1 MADLSQKDRD
11 IIKQY
16 PLNDS
21 LDELTDRLQGAE
33 EVNDSRRS
41 DSLDRLYRTAISKL
55 IVALQGADA
64 ASKLPS
70 QVNESLDLD
79 LAGLYMR
86 LGKEK
91 GSFNYNPYRDLVRL
105 VIQKAPDV
113 DIWKAVYQVIETVSQ
128 LTPPATVL
136 PTSDGTPW
144 RSTSSSQRGKE
155 QTRKLVEERLFDEIR
170 TCTHKDVGGFDAT
183 YFQNKSWEGKFTDIH
198 KKIQERDGAGAGLSD
213 FPDPP
218 TQHDVLDWLFRFR
231 DTFLPETRGVYLSTK
246 DKNELKDSEAERQV
260 DVLMK
265 ARGGEE
271 SVPPHSWK
279 DIRVV
284 GELKQSNYNK
294 TGTILQM
301 ERYVRD
307 VFGAQPIRPFVHS
320 FSLCGTE
327 MEMWVS
333 ERSGLYSSGSF
344 DIRNEPERFFRAIIG
359 YTLMSDEELGLDTFT
374 ILHDDGTRTV
384 NVVDIDTGKNKSLRL
399 EPTPISVQLAVVCRG
414 TCCYLTKP
422 DDPSKPQ
429 SVVKFSWTSAR
440 RQPEVDLLQ
449 KAHRRN
455 VEGVARVIG
464 YRSITSI
471 AKLREGLDF
480 KKAYQFRS
488 MAPSTSSSFTQSQP
502 QLQLSQSFTE
512 LQGLSIAK
520 GSSSGSRK
528 RKQSTKSAAKPLK
541 RSRSSNL
548 RLDSAAEENEVAFS
562 VEETQKASLYAT
574 EGEEPFEN
582 RVLRCLAIYP
592 AGRAIHKFDSPKE
605 LLLALRDAI
614 RAHRSLYTKGKILHR
629 DISENNIIITDPKI
643 ADGYSGMLIDLDLAK
658 ELGSGG
664 TGARHQTGTMEFMAI
679 EVLRNIDHT
688 YRHDLESFFYVLIW
702 QCARNSWKRSSFQK
716 DKPEHSLLKEWYT
729 GSFEKIANAKV
740 GRMGAKGFEYLL
752 SEFPPEFEDVKSL
765 CRELRRILFRIH
777 QDDILTGT
785 PVRPEVL
792 YDPIIQAFDKAI
804 EDQGRALN

>member
-1 MADLSQKDRD
+1 MVDISPDDRD
-11 IIKQY
+11 VIERY

-21 LDELTDRLQGAE
+21 LDRLSDLLQEAE
-33 EVNDSRRS
+33 KVYDSRLISYDDGS
-41 DSLDRLYRTAISKL
+41 DSLDHLYRSAITKL
-55 IVALQGADA
+55 VYTLQGTDA
-64 ASKLPS
+64 ALNLSS
-70 QVNESLDLD
+70 QINDQKADSD
-79 LAGLYMR
+79 LADLYTR
-86 LGKEK
+86 LRKEK
-91 GSFNYNPYRDLVRL
+91 GSFNYSPYRALVRL

-113 DIWKAVYQVIETVSQ
+113 DIWKAVYQLIETVSQ
-128 LTPPATVL
+128 LTPPATVP

-144 RSTSSSQRGKE
+144 RSTSSSQRGNE

-170 TCTHKDVGGFDAT
+170 TCTHKDVGGFDAK
-183 YFQNKSWEGKFTDIH
+183 YFRNTSWEGKFTDIH
-198 KKIQERDGAGAGLSD
+198 KKIQERDGARASD

-218 TQHDVLDWLFRFR
+218 TQGDVLDWWFRFQK
-231 DTFLPETRGVYLSTK
+231 TFLPETRGIYFSTK
-246 DKNELKDSEAERQV
+246 DKKDLKGSEAERQV

-284 GELKQSNYNK
+284 GELKESNYNK
-294 TGTILQM
+294 KGTILQM
-301 ERYVRD
+301 ERYVRG
-307 VFGAQPIRPFVHS
+307 VFTAQPTRPFVHS
-320 FSLCGTE
+320 FTLCGTE
-327 MEMWVS
+327 MEVWVTD
-333 ERSGLYSSGSF
+333 RSGLYSSASF

-359 YTLMSDEELGLDTFT
+359 YTLMSDKELGLDTFT
-374 ILHDDGTRTV
+374 MLHDDETLTINIR
-384 NVVDIDTGKNKSLRL
+384 DIDTGENKSLRL
-399 EPTPISVQLAVVCRG
+399 DPKAISVQQAVVCRG
-414 TCCYLTKP
+414 TCCYLIKD
-422 DDPSKPQ
+422 DDPSGLQ
-429 SVVKFSWTSAR
+429 GVVKFSWTSDR
-440 RQPEVDLLQ
+440 RQPEVDLLR
-449 KAHRRN
+449 KAHQRK
-455 VEGVARVIG
+455 VEGVAKAIG
-464 YRSITSI
+464 YGSITSI
-471 AKLREGLDF
+471 AELREGLDF
-480 KKAYQFRS
+480 KKVYQFRS

-528 RKQSTKSAAKPLK
+528 RKQSTKSTAKPLK

-574 EGEEPFEN
+574 KGEAPFEN

-592 AGRAIHKFDSPKE
+592 SGRAIKEFHSPKE

-716 DKPEHSLLKEWYT
+716 DTPEQSLLKEWYT

-752 SEFPPEFEDVKSL
+752 SEFPPEFEGVKSL

-792 YDPIIQAFDKAI
+792 YDPIIQAFDKSI
-804 EDQGRALN
+804 ECL